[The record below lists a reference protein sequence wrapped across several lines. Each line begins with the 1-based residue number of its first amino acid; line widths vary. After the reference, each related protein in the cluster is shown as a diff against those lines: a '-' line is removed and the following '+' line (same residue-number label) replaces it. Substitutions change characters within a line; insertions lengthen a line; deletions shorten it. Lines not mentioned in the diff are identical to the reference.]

1 MQTKKIIGEQRG
13 TARQSTALAALLAG
27 RKSLKVPVRMPW
39 QERPYQQ
46 LGAASEIAQIS
57 EAALYKA
64 EKEGALTF
72 VRLAGRTLVE
82 TASLIEFLRRAQ
94 PWAPSDR
101 GAAAR
106 AKRAEVAR
114 ANFR

>member
-1 MQTKKIIGEQRG
+1 
-13 TARQSTALAALLAG
+13 
-27 RKSLKVPVRMPW
+27 MPW

-46 LGAASEIAQIS
+46 LGAASEIAQVS

-82 TASLIEFLRRAQ
+82 TSSLIAFLNRAQ
-94 PWAPSDR
+94 PWTPSDR

-106 AKRAEVAR
+106 ARRVEVAR
-114 ANFR
+114 SALRP